1 MGKCAII
8 GAECPRTSDPNAK
21 RYCPAWDEHG
31 IVWEKNDGTTL
42 VYNCAFQSLAPALM
56 NVMKAGN
63 RAAAS
68 AESNRNE
75 VVYGLRNVTEAI
87 QSVDKTLIEHN
98 SESDE

>member
-1 MGKCAII
+1 MAKCAII
-8 GAECPRTSDPNAK
+8 NGECPKTSDPDAK
-21 RYCPAWDEHG
+21 RFCPAWDEHG

-75 VVYGLRNVTEAI
+75 IVTGLGNVANAI
-87 QSVDKTLIEHN
+87 QQVDMTLLEN
-98 SESDE
+98 KNDNDR

>member
-8 GAECPRTSDPNAK
+8 NGECPKTSDPDAK
-21 RYCPAWDEHG
+21 RFCPAWDEHG

-63 RAAAS
+63 RAAS
-68 AESNRNE
+68 AVESNRNE
-75 VVYGLRNVTEAI
+75 MVNGLSNVTSAI
-87 QSVDKTLIEHN
+87 QEVDKALIESKN
-98 SESDE
+98 D

>member
-8 GAECPRTSDPNAK
+8 NGECPETSDPKAK
-21 RYCPAWDEHG
+21 RFCPAWDEHG
-31 IVWEKNDGTTL
+31 IVWEKEDGTTL

-68 AESNRNE
+68 AESHRNE
-75 VVYGLRNVTEAI
+75 VVHGLK
-87 QSVDKTLIEHN
+87 QIEDN
-98 SESDE
+98 LTSLLQIPFMESDDG

>member
-1 MGKCAII
+1 MSKCAII
-8 GAECPRTSDPNAK
+8 NGECPRTSDPTAK

-31 IVWEKNDGTTL
+31 IVWEKDDGTTL
-42 VYNCAFQSLAPALM
+42 IFNCAFQSLAPALM

-75 VVYGLRNVTEAI
+75 VVGGLQAI
-87 QSVDKTLIEHN
+87 AGRMQEMIKIEYQDN
-98 SESDE
+98 